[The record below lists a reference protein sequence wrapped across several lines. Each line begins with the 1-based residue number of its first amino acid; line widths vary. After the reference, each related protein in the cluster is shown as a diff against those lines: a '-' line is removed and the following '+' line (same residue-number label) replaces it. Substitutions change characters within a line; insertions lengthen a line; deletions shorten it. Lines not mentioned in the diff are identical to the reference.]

1 MSEAALS
8 IEGLSIEIRH
18 RNSVLRPVREVS
30 LKVGRGQRVGIVGE
44 SGSGKSLTAL
54 ACMRLLKSPVR
65 ISSGRI
71 VLGDETDIVGLTEAE
86 LCHVRGNRIAM
97 IYQDPLSALNPIRT
111 VGEQILEAVRTHER
125 LSTRVGRRRVVEL
138 LGEVGIPQPAERAGH
153 YPHEFSG
160 GMRQRVVIA
169 MALSASPEVIVA
181 DEPTTALDVTTQA
194 VILELLARLT
204 EDHGVAVIFITHD
217 LAVAGQ
223 FCDEVRVMYAGRFVE
238 SGSVEE
244 LYVKPF
250 HPYTEALLASVC
262 DLQSNPLHSLPALPG
277 QPPALDEIPSGCA
290 FHPRCPYVH
299 ERCVVELPVLR
310 ERAGRRLAACHL
322 ADGIPLREG
331 QVPRA

>member
-1 MSEAALS
+1 MPALALS
-8 IEGLSIEIRH
+8 IEDLSIEIRH
-18 RNSVLRPVREVS
+18 RNGVLTPVREVS
-30 LKVGRGQRVGIVGE
+30 LEVVRGQRVGIVGE

-71 VLGDETDIVGLTEAE
+71 VLGDETDIVGLTEDE
-86 LCHVRGNRIAM
+86 LCDVRGKRIAM

-111 VGEQILEAVRTHER
+111 IGEQILEAIRTHER
-125 LSTRVGRRRVVEL
+125 VSARLARRRVVEL

-204 EDHGVAVIFITHD
+204 EDHGVSVIFITHD

-238 SGSVEE
+238 SGTVEE
-244 LYVKPF
+244 LYVKPL

-262 DLQSNPLHSLPALPG
+262 DLQSNPRRPLPALPG
-277 QPPALDEIPSGCA
+277 QPPTLDQIPSGCA
-290 FHPRCPYVH
+290 FHPRCPH
-299 ERCVVELPVLR
+299 AQERCVADLPLLR
-310 ERAGRRLAACHL
+310 DFPGRRLAASTL
-322 ADGIPLREG
+322 PTAARPKE
-331 QVPRA
+331 